1 MKKTQQGFTLIEL
14 MIVVAI
20 IGILAAVALPAY
32 QDYVAKSKITSIVAT
47 ASSGKSAMFDR
58 YSDLGVMPDAA
69 GAAADAIDENGS
81 TTEGFY
87 DTMTNLKYVTNNG
100 VTYARGANDSGTANA
115 KGTFTVTLSGINANV
130 NGQSLEFSYQDDA
143 GELKFGCAVAQGS
156 TIPDKYLPAQ
166 CQ

>member
-58 YSDLGVMPDAA
+58 YSELGQMPENA
-69 GAAADAIDENGS
+69 GAAANAIDEAGS
-81 TTEGFY
+81 TTKGFY
-87 DTMTNLKYVTNNG
+87 DTMTGLKYQSG
-100 VTYARGANDSGTANA
+100 VAYAIGANDSGTAKA

-130 NGQSLEFSYQDDA
+130 NGKSLEFSYQDDG
-143 GELKFGCAVAQGS
+143 GELKFGCAVKAGD

>member
-58 YSDLGVMPDAA
+58 YSELGEMPDAGA
-69 GAAADAIDENGS
+69 GAGGIEEAGS

-87 DTMTNLKYVTNNG
+87 DTMDNLKYQSAVA
-100 VTYARGANDSGTANA
+100 YARGANDSGTANA
-115 KGTFTVTLSGINANV
+115 KGTFTVTLAGINANV
-130 NGQSLEFSYQDDA
+130 NGQKLEFSYQDDG
-143 GELKFGCAVAQGS
+143 GELKFGCAVEANS

>member
-58 YSDLGVMPDAA
+58 YSDLGYMPDAA
-69 GAAADAIDENGS
+69 GAAADAIDEAGS

-87 DTMTNLKYVTNNG
+87 DTMSNLKYQSAVA
-100 VTYARGANDSGTANA
+100 YARAANDSGTANA
-115 KGTFTVTLSGINANV
+115 KGTFTVTLAGINANV
-130 NGQSLEFSYQDDA
+130 NGQKLEFSYQDDG
-143 GELKFGCAVAQGS
+143 GELKFGCAVEANS

>member
-47 ASSGKSAMFDR
+47 ASSGKTAMFER
-58 YSDLGVMPDAA
+58 YTDLGRMPT
-69 GAAADAIDENGS
+69 ADEIGVEGS
-81 TTEGFY
+81 STEGFWN
-87 DTMTNLKYVTNNG
+87 TMKSLDYVDDEDNNG
-100 VTYARGANDSGTANA
+100 VNDLSYAPNDDGDT
-115 KGTFTVTLSGINANV
+115 GTFTVPLDKINSNV
-130 NGQSLEFSYQDDA
+130 NGGSLTFTYADTGGKLSFKCEATDIA
-143 GELKFGCAVAQGS
+143 
-156 TIPDKYLPAQ
+156 DKYLPAQ

>member
-1 MKKTQQGFTLIEL
+1 MKKAQQGFTLIEL

-58 YSDLGVMPDAA
+58 YSELGEMPDVA
-69 GAAADAIDENGS
+69 GAANNAIDEAGS

-87 DTMTNLKYVTNNG
+87 NTMSGLSYQSAVA
-100 VTYARGANDSGTANA
+100 YARGANAAGTANA
-115 KGTFTVTLSGINANV
+115 KGTFTVTLAGINANV
-130 NGQSLEFSYQDDA
+130 NGKTLAFSYEDDG
-143 GELKFGCAVAQGS
+143 GELKFDCAVPNND
-156 TIPDKYLPAQ
+156 IPDKYLPAQ

>member
-58 YSDLGVMPDAA
+58 YQELGHMPED
-69 GAAADAIDENGS
+69 GAAAGQIAEVGS

-87 DTMTNLKYVTNNG
+87 NIMEKIAYSKGDTVNKYEKTDDA
-100 VTYARGANDSGTANA
+100 T
-115 KGTFTVTLSGINANV
+115 GTFTITLDKINAAV
-130 NGQSLEFSYQDDA
+130 NGKTLAFAFADTGGKLEMKCTPEA
-143 GELKFGCAVAQGS
+143 GLAA
-156 TIPDKYLPAQ
+156 KYLPAQ
-166 CQ
+166 CK

>member
-47 ASSGKSAMFDR
+47 ASSGKTAMFDR
-58 YSDLGVMPDAA
+58 YGELGEMPAAA
-69 GAAADAIDENGS
+69 GAQNDAIDQAGS

-87 DTMTNLKYVTNNG
+87 DTMTGLSYQSAVA
-100 VTYARGANDSGTANA
+100 YAVGANDSGVANA
-115 KGTFTVTLSGINANV
+115 KGTFTVTLAGINANV
-130 NGQSLEFSYQDDA
+130 NGQKLEFTYQDDG
-143 GELKFGCAVAQGS
+143 GELKFGCAVEANS
-156 TIPDKYLPAQ
+156 TIADKYLPTQ
-166 CQ
+166 CK

>member
-58 YSDLGVMPDAA
+58 YAELGKMPATGTGA
-69 GAAADAIDENGS
+69 GAINETNS
-81 TTEGFY
+81 TTDGFY
-87 DTMTNLKYVTNNG
+87 DTMTNLDYKSA
-100 VTYARGANDSGTANA
+100 VTYAKSSDSKAVFSV
-115 KGTFTVTLSGINANV
+115 KLDKINANV
-130 NGQSLEFSYQDDA
+130 NGKTLEFAYEDTGGALKFSCSVKA
-143 GELKFGCAVAQGS
+143 GE
-156 TIPDKYLPAQ
+156 TIHDKYLPTQ